1 MKDKVLKD
9 HESQELIINRQY
21 KINISEIF
29 TETLLFSF
37 VGQEI
42 KIEISG
48 LIGYYFKF
56 TRATGLTSMQQSNP
70 LSGTLDVKKL
80 NNEAS
85 NTYLRP
91 RDNHFAFLPDISDDE
106 GSVIVYHGGL
116 LKNVNKNSSVINSRI
131 KQNLEKSKFSVSD
144 EKQMREEFDYGR
156 EIKVKRLHGNLIKE
170 VH

>member
-91 RDNHFAFLPDISDDE
+91 RDNHLAFVLLLL
-106 GSVIVYHGGL
+106 VIVHVQLYHKLFALLLDEVAGGT
-116 LKNVNKNSSVINSRI
+116 R
-131 KQNLEKSKFSVSD
+131 NLE
-144 EKQMREEFDYGR
+144 EKVQDLSLPFDHY
-156 EIKVKRLHGNLIKE
+156 IYYYVL
-170 VH
+170 